1 MKITADYCRWL
12 DSQAKSPTDFL
23 LLGLGPLFLIALVLW
38 VLPAWL
44 GEFVALVLVAPAL
57 YIAFIVLRAYAV
69 RYGRK
74 PPHVK

>member
-12 DSQAKSPTDFL
+12 ESQAKSPTDFM
-23 LLGLGPLFLIALVLW
+23 LLGLGPLFLVALVLW

-44 GEFVALVLVAPAL
+44 GELGALVLAAPTL

-69 RYGRK
+69 HYGRK
-74 PPHVK
+74 PPHVE